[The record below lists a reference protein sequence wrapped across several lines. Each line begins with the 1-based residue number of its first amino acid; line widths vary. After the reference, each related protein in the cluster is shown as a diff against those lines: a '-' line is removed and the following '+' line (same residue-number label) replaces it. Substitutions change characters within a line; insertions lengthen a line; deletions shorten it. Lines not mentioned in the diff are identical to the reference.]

1 MNQQLF
7 RSGVLLDHGAL
18 PSEIEELLAYNQNIF
33 DLTNISRVL
42 QSSLPDEAHLPFWRK
57 SLATAEVTGIFET
70 CKNILVQLQLPIQS
84 GISQTKFYR
93 EATLKGHKT
102 AEMTQTQGLQ
112 LQQPEKLQLEIYPSL
127 AGSIPILFTAN
138 RADFVCLVQALT
150 KKNEPEPIPD
160 SMGACMVANYNNW
173 GRINQYRDQWSVK
186 NGDNCAEK
194 DWQLEFRRL
203 IPQKQLY
210 QDRFIILSDGFYS
223 GVTAQEMNLS
233 ESEWRSLSLAIRL
246 EHECTHYFTHR
257 VLGSMRNNLLD
268 ELIADYQGIVAAIG
282 YYRADWFLRFMG
294 LESFPHYRP
303 GARFENYQGE
313 SLLSSGALKVLQ
325 RLVKVAAENLE
336 YFDRH
341 YARGRQR
348 HQVLLALTCFTLE
361 ELASKEAP
369 CHILKSLERLQENI
383 CV

>member
-18 PSEIEELLAYNQNIF
+18 PGEVEELLAYNQNIF
-33 DLTNISRVL
+33 DLTNISSVL
-42 QSSLPDEAHLPFWRK
+42 QSLPDEAHLPFWRK
-57 SLATAEVTGIFET
+57 SLATASVTSVFET
-70 CKNILVQLQLPIQS
+70 LKNILVQLQFPIQS
-84 GISQTKFYR
+84 GISQTQFYR
-93 EATLKGHKT
+93 EATLKGHK
-102 AEMTQTQGLQ
+102 AADMTQKGLQ
-112 LQQPEKLQLEIYPSL
+112 LQHPEKLQLKIYSSL
-127 AGSIPILFTAN
+127 AGSIPILLTGE
-138 RADFVCLVQALT
+138 RADFVFLVQALT

-173 GRINQYRDQWSVK
+173 GRINQYRDRWSLK

-257 VLGSMRNNLLD
+257 ALGSMRNNLLD

-303 GARFENYQGE
+303 GARFENYQSE

-341 YARGRQR
+341 YARGKQR

-361 ELASKEAP
+361 ELAATEAP
-369 CHILKSLERLQENI
+369 CHILKSFERLQENI